1 MKFFARRIAY
11 ARYGMAKNVFLAGAS
26 GAIGRRL
33 IPLLLDAGYIV
44 HGLTRS
50 AEKAEQLK
58 RSGALPIIGD
68 VYDAAA
74 LTASVAAAQPDIV
87 VHQLT
92 DLPQTIDAGLGNDQ
106 LERNARVRVEGT
118 QNLVAAALT
127 AHARQFVAQSLI
139 ASYANGAEP
148 HSESDPID
156 AARGSIITLERLAIE
171 SPPLLGCAL
180 RFGRFY
186 GPGTWYQK
194 PDGGAPVHV
203 DAAASATLLAIE
215 RRATGVFNV
224 AEDRGYATSARA
236 RDELGWSA
244 DFRLCNGPN
253 GR

>member
-1 MKFFARRIAY
+1 MS
-11 ARYGMAKNVFLAGAS
+11 KNVFLAGAS

-33 IPLLLDAGYIV
+33 IPLLLDAGYVV

-50 AEKAEQLK
+50 AEKAVQLE
-58 RSGALPIIGD
+58 RSGVLPVIGN
-68 VYDAAA
+68 VYDAGA
-74 LTASVAAAQPDIV
+74 LAESVAAAKPDIV

-92 DLPQTIDAGLGNDQ
+92 DLPHSIDGGLSNDD

-118 QNLVAAALT
+118 RNLIDAALA

-139 ASYANGAEP
+139 ASYADGTEP

-156 AARGSIITLERLAIE
+156 TARGSIITLERLAVE

-186 GPGTWYQK
+186 GPGTWYDE
-194 PDGGAPVHV
+194 PDGSAPVHV
-203 DAAASATLLAIE
+203 DAAAWATLRAIE
-215 RRATGVFNV
+215 RGATGVFNV

-244 DFRLCNGPN
+244 DFRLRDGSNG
-253 GR
+253 G